1 MSAPVSHDPLVVNTS
16 DGAVWM
22 RRAVTRDGHGLYV
35 VADAPACCPPFVMA
49 TLAEL
54 AEHGIAGSADVLPVP
69 VGREPSDRE
78 KERAAIAELIG
89 DAEPASDGLVVQL
102 GQSVR
107 DRREHEHPTW
117 EDLYCLN
124 LTSFMGERMGPVLR
138 RLLDAEA
145 EVEKLRGELADRDLL
160 AAQNRALEGRVTRYR
175 LAWRAAYQ
183 RAQGRGWA
191 ADRAGARARD
201 LQEALQHMLFS
212 VIGGQ
217 MALHE
222 ANRERQELRDRVEEL
237 LAERH
242 STNEALSDTTVTLH
256 ERETAPLTVYRA
268 SHDSIVMGMYTAAA
282 EARKHC
288 ETVLRREY
296 DETTKVSLWWR
307 DDEGN
312 EEQPQDGEV
321 ELIAHVTPHGFPKG
335 RTWYTG
341 YVVTSLA
348 VSASYDEG
356 ADE

>member
-1 MSAPVSHDPLVVNTS
+1 MSEPITNLTDAVREL
-16 DGAVWM
+16 GA
-22 RRAVTRDGHGLYV
+22 
-35 VADAPACCPPFVMA
+35 
-49 TLAEL
+49 
-54 AEHGIAGSADVLPVP
+54 LPVP
-69 VGREPSDRE
+69 VGPEPSGRD

-89 DAEPASDGLVVQL
+89 DAKPASDGLLVQL

-107 DRREHEHPTW
+107 DRREHEHPKW

-145 EVEKLRGELADRDLL
+145 EAEKLRGELADRDLL
-160 AAQNRALEGRVTRYR
+160 AAQTRALEGRVTRYR
-175 LAWRAAYQ
+175 LAWRVAYQ

-217 MALHE
+217 LALHE
-222 ANRERQELRDRVEEL
+222 ANRERQELRARVEQL

-242 STNEALSDTTVTLH
+242 STNEALSDTTVALH

-268 SHDSIVMGMYTAAA
+268 SHDSIVMGLYTTREAARA
-282 EARKHC
+282 HC
-288 ETVLRREY
+288 EAEERRSWVTGSVITFAWVPDNSDPMSPE
-296 DETTKVSLWWR
+296 EMSVFA
-307 DDEGN
+307 GQN
-312 EEQPQDGEV
+312 EESV
-321 ELIAHVTPHGFPKG
+321 
-335 RTWYTG
+335 TG
-341 YVVTSLA
+341 YVVTPLEVA
-348 VSASYDEG
+348 CEYDEG